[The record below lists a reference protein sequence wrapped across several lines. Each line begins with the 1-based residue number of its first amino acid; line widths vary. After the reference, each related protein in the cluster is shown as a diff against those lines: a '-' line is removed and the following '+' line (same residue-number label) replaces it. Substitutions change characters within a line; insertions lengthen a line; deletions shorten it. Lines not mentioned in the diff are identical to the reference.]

1 MMFLRVVALTSAW
14 SAVVVRCGIDHA
26 IWPAVGPQGIIY
38 TASQGG
44 AFATG
49 KAAVSPRR
57 TDLDAVVQ

>member
-1 MMFLRVVALTSAW
+1 MFLRVVALTSAW
-14 SAVVVRCGIDHA
+14 SAVVVRCGTTRA
-26 IWPAVGPQGIIY
+26 NRPAVGPRGLIN

-57 TDLDAVVQ
+57 TDLDAVIQ